1 MTIPLVGRRH
11 EPWTDD
17 ALTGD
22 RSSGDGEDQDG
33 QDQDGQDQDRK
44 NPTANRQQDDDLVLI
59 AAEGEDDEL
68 NSGSSDDES
77 EPGGIGG
84 LVQRVLRPI
93 NTFQQRHRPIGFA
106 YAVFKKFGDDQAGN
120 LAALVAYYLFFSIFP
135 LLLVFTTVLGFVLAN
150 DPARQ
155 QDLLDSALA
164 SFPVMGEQIRT
175 NIGTAKGSGIALV
188 VGLVGALWGGMGAV
202 SAMQNAMNS
211 IWDVPRREW
220 PNMVQQRLRSLAM
233 LVGFAVFVGLST
245 FAGGLASGAE
255 SWPIVGRVVVLVPAV
270 AVNTLLFLWSFRVLT
285 NTYLSWSTLWPGA
298 LVASVF
304 FTAIQ
309 TVGGVYANHVVQNA
323 GPVYGSFAIVLG
335 LLSLL
340 YLQAQ
345 LTVLAAEVNVVRA
358 NELHP
363 RSVIADDPTDADNR
377 VLARGAGVEA
387 RRDDEGITVSVDDAG
402 TVDAAAPVA
411 AEPPAPESDPSRS
424 DPSGT
429 EAAALRGAQ
438 AASTRY
444 GN

>member
-1 MTIPLVGRRH
+1 MPLLGRRH
-11 EPWTDD
+11 EAW
-17 ALTGD
+17 A
-22 RSSGDGEDQDG
+22 
-33 QDQDGQDQDRK
+33 
-44 NPTANRQQDDDLVLI
+44 
-59 AAEGEDDEL
+59 DDEL
-68 NSGSSDDES
+68 TGRKPEDARTGRGMRADDAEPPGSPRAAGRGDDIVIVAAEDKTPDETPGETHGETPGETHDETRGDTSASG

-84 LVQRVLRPI
+84 LVQRVLRPLDDW
-93 NTFQQRHRPIGFA
+93 QRSHPPVAFV
-106 YAVFKKFGDDQAGN
+106 YAVVKKFGDDQAGN

-164 SFPVMGEQIRT
+164 SFPVLGEQIRT
-175 NIGTAKGSGIALV
+175 NIGTARGSGIALV
-188 VGLVGALWGGMGAV
+188 VGLAGSLWGGMGAV

-245 FAGGLASGAE
+245 VAGGLASGAE
-255 SWPIVGRVVVLVPAV
+255 SWPVVGRVVVLVPAL
-270 AVNTLLFLWSFRVLT
+270 AINSLLFLWSFRVLT
-285 NTYLSWSTLWPGA
+285 NTKLSWSTLWPGA
-298 LVASVF
+298 IVAGVF

-309 TVGGVYANHVVQNA
+309 TVGGVYANHVVQGA

-345 LTVLAAEVNVVRA
+345 LTMLAAEVNVVRA
-358 NELHP
+358 NDLWP
-363 RSVIADDPTDADNR
+363 RSLIADRPTDADNR
-377 VLARGAGVEA
+377 VLARYAGMEA
-387 RRDDEGITVSVDDAG
+387 RRDDEGIAVSVDGRTSTDGPAAEERTSADDTG
-402 TVDAAAPVA
+402 AAA
-411 AEPPAPESDPSRS
+411 
-424 DPSGT
+424 
-429 EAAALRGAQ
+429 
-438 AASTRY
+438 ASARY